1 LEEAGSS
8 GLFPQAAIPSATAHD
23 KSANEN
29 QREIVLLT
37 LGFSQESITT

>member
-8 GLFPQAAIPSATAHD
+8 CLFPQAETPTTKAHA
-23 KSANEN
+23 KGINEN
-29 QREIVLLT
+29 QRELVLLV